1 MRSYTSYSIYSIY
14 SIHTTSYSR
23 RSNATFFPPVF
34 PCPSLTIQFCFRL
47 FLITSIAAIRVATCH
62 RSRVDLDQK
71 NKEHFRIGC
80 IAVALFGE
88 HKRFDRVA
96 ARRFQ
101 SMNDRAHV
109 RQEILPSIVSH
120 NFQACSI
127 RRNQFL
133 KQKVE
138 KENKNIIDKSTNLK
152 IESTINLRC

>member
-1 MRSYTSYSIYSIY
+1 MRSYTSYSIY

-34 PCPSLTIQFCFRL
+34 PCPSLTIQFCFPL
-47 FLITSIAAIRVATCH
+47 FLITSIAIRVVTCH

-71 NKEHFRIGC
+71 NKEHFQIGC
-80 IAVALFGE
+80 IAVALFSE

-109 RQEILPSIVSH
+109 RQEILPSIVNH

-133 KQKVE
+133 KQKIE
-138 KENKNIIDKSTNLK
+138 KENKNIIDKSTISK